1 MGWLKKDDKFP
12 EHRKIR
18 RLTDS
23 QYRLHDTALHACA
36 KDETDGF
43 VTEDDIADMQH
54 GPRLRKHV
62 DSLVKA
68 RLWVAVKGGWEINDY
83 LEYNP
88 SHAEQEAKRVTAR
101 ERQAR
106 WRKGGTGASDGDV
119 SRRDNAVTN
128 ALLTRTS
135 QHPDPTRPDPSRP
148 LKEEGSSLG
157 GKSPKQD
164 TGKTCPHGK
173 PLGSNCG
180 GCADARRSDD
190 KAKVESEKDA
200 NRRERLAHEKARAER
215 EAEAA
220 QTLAE
225 IDADPAATEA
235 RKQAAKL
242 AARSK
247 EEK

>member
-1 MGWLKKDDKFP
+1 M
-12 EHRKIR
+12 
-18 RLTDS
+18 
-23 QYRLHDTALHACA
+23 
-36 KDETDGF
+36 
-43 VTEDDIADMQH
+43 
-54 GPRLRKHV
+54 
-62 DSLVKA
+62 
-68 RLWVAVKGGWEINDY
+68 
-83 LEYNP
+83 
-88 SHAEQEAKRVTAR
+88 
-101 ERQAR
+101 
-106 WRKGGTGASDGDV
+106 
-119 SRRDNAVTN
+119 
-128 ALLTRTS
+128 
-135 QHPDPTRPDPSRP
+135 
-148 LKEEGSSLG
+148 G